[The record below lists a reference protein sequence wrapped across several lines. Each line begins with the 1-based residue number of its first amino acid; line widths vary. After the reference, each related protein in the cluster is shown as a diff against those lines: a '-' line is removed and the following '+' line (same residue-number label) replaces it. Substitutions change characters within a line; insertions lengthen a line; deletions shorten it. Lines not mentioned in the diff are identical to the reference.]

1 MGKIIIDDL
10 NIRLLVNQIMTTII
24 ICGNE
29 ADLENRLS
37 EFEIVDVNQVL
48 VGELVKRK
56 GKPNHFFI
64 DDLFHRAYSLK
75 HQSILLKNFGILFDP
90 EYKLDVMKFFEKLN
104 SKAKVV
110 VEWPGKIIDNKLI
123 YGDEQFEDY
132 ASYNVS
138 DYNITVV
145 VERGQHEVF

>member
-10 NIRLLVNQIMTTII
+10 NIRLLDSQITTTII
-24 ICGNE
+24 ICGNKT
-29 ADLENRLS
+29 DLSNSLS
-37 EFEIVDVNQVL
+37 EFEIIDVNKVL
-48 VGELVKRK
+48 VSELVKRK

-64 DDLFHRAYSLK
+64 DDLFHHSYSLK
-75 HQSILLKNFGILFDP
+75 HQNILLRNFGILFDP

-104 SKAKVV
+104 SKAKVI
-110 VEWPGKIIDNKLI
+110 VEWPGKIIDNRLI
-123 YGDEQFEDY
+123 YGDEQYEDY